1 MPTQKRLYYLDIF
14 RIISALVVILFHN
27 RMHLNINWGFFDN
40 FIGIGHIFMLSG
52 FSLYY
57 VSKAK
62 EINTADNITGFLK
75 KKIVTNKYYPISM
88 HLQGAYIDLDF
99 KEGDFPVAEKIS
111 RTQLSLTMFYGMTD
125 EQIDYV
131 IDSIN
136 SWNAQ

>member
-1 MPTQKRLYYLDIF
+1 
-14 RIISALVVILFHN
+14 
-27 RMHLNINWGFFDN
+27 MHLNINWGFFDN